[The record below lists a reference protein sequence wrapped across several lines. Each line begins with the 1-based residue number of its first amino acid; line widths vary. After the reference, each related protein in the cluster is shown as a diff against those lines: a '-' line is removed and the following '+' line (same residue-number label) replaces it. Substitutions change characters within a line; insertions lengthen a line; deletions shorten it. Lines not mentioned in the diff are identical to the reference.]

1 MGDPQVYI
9 FIVIGAFCLL
19 IASLFAGNVEGNV
32 LGATEFSFGM
42 TLLISFALIII
53 GGIFWVS
60 AAKLLNK

>member
-19 IASLFAGNVEGNV
+19 IASLFAGNVEGNI
-32 LGATEFSFGM
+32 LGATDFSFSM
-42 TLLISFALIII
+42 TLLISFVLILV

-60 AAKLLNK
+60 AAKILNK